1 MGKPGSSSSMLN
13 PSHRPSSNK
22 TSDLSTRE
30 RTTAFPTAGTHPLVV
45 ASNQRIRSASTNTSS
60 SSLSQ
65 HMANTVLL
73 DDKRVGTVDAPVGPL
88 SSSSSKHAVKNH
100 VPEKPVPIQTRTVSS
115 SAEKQPP
122 LHHSHDSSQALS
134 SSVEKR
140 TKPRVPS
147 QHLVTPTPHKLEP
160 HRPVPTFQDAIR
172 QQQREGE
179 EDNGTT
185 NTGTRQ
191 SPPLEDRPSPR
202 HASSS
207 LSSAARLSRHSLPPL
222 CARLHQRLV
231 SLHQQQQQRD
241 NKSKPSSQAVAKFA
255 VNEECTSLK
264 FSPSGRLVI
273 GGFADGTVRLFDL
286 TGTFQTSHHAS
297 QKKSSTTHNKTR
309 GNSQSAGGV
318 GGSSIL
324 VDSKDNQL
332 YGAVAGQIHAKG
344 VHTSL
349 LMTVDIAPDCR
360 WCFAGVLRGSMEL
373 LALDLTELEDHY
385 WNTECHGRQE
395 EQEEEEEPATN
406 LLDHVT
412 VYRHADAKLRGFGAC
427 TRLQHSPSYLLLTGK
442 AIKNIHIWKFTPPP
456 PRSSNDSGP
465 ALVPTWVQLYN
476 TQTNGTTIQFLQFR
490 RCPGTNNTTRLEALS
505 KSDGQK
511 LRVWDL
517 TSEDLPVSTSS
528 SKEGPPEPTTT
539 TTKQPVRKRPA
550 YTDVANTEA
559 ALAVAGNLSLC
570 GGSEWYNQ
578 MSLVS
583 LEDSYDGGGPRGD
596 NNHNHHTKP
605 VAWFH
610 HSEMA
615 LPGIPSPSVAEPGG
629 GRRRPGRGD
638 LTCLDAAYTTGYDS
652 NHVLLQLSNGS
663 VWNYNPQQQ
672 HQGPHSS
679 HHHNRKK
686 DTTTTTPSSSS
697 SSSTSQCTTLPH
709 PAFGSLPAGVHRCLG
724 VGRVGQPGLALAAAA
739 IYSATRNKGR
749 LVICP
754 MDPPETIVP
763 ALVAATE
770 SLTREPSP
778 TSFWGF
784 WDPTEPATRC
794 ANAENST
801 DDEKLLQQGGS
812 SDDTEEAVSNEG
824 MVNQDRS
831 VPPTPVIGINKVQ
844 PMVGTQGDPDSGSQS
859 TSKLSRLSSS
869 SSSTASSPELVPH
882 HSHPSAS
889 MPSPCSHQPEN
900 SIPQDSPDSEPS
912 TMDATSIPIAP
923 DCSTPIDVSCSDLN
937 SQKRDMQLDNDP
949 LVPSIPKD
957 SSDPLDGT
965 FKDATPS
972 HQSNLHNQAQPGSH
986 EKLVPSP
993 LDANNKRVILS
1004 ELSRN
1009 IVFSQQQEHAIP
1021 GKRASPDS
1029 TPTLSHDNRRL
1040 KRQKSCPES
1049 VNDSSN
1055 RPLRLAV
1062 PTDETS
1068 SEVPVG
1074 ATSCTTNTMN
1084 ESKSPTAAEEH
1095 PSTQSLCISL
1105 EPLSNPG
1112 SSPPLT
1118 RPSEEHEAAKIMTLL
1133 AFDTSLKE
1141 PFNETT
1147 NSNSV
1152 TTETLLSQPPPNH
1165 GNKTLSRKEENDN
1178 LSQDIVRNDTLVEQE
1193 KGHEARCNLGVNTS
1207 AVGLGELA
1215 ERGHARNVA
1224 NKAEQRERTTSVNKD
1239 DGEAES
1245 LDTLMNSSYMSNN
1258 IQGRTEAIDAEA
1270 VQEDNG
1276 SSMQESWSPPV
1287 VPTCKSS
1294 ERIRVTLKALDD
1306 RLLYNRLWL
1315 RQRKNSR
1322 TMHDKRPRRVTV
1334 TSRALVVQ
1342 INQDSARARLC
1353 HQLWTMVET
1362 HLRLHKDRDVS
1373 RKSSNDTLSSWYAAA
1388 QSLLRWQALEQ
1399 QDPTLLPSEWE
1410 GPSDH
1415 SELDCRLHYLSAQ
1428 MCLQSP

>member
-1 MGKPGSSSSMLN
+1 
-13 PSHRPSSNK
+13 
-22 TSDLSTRE
+22 
-30 RTTAFPTAGTHPLVV
+30 
-45 ASNQRIRSASTNTSS
+45 
-60 SSLSQ
+60 
-65 HMANTVLL
+65 MANTLRL
-73 DDKRVGTVDAPVGPL
+73 HDQPVGSLDAPVGPL

-100 VPEKPVPIQTRTVSS
+100 VPKKPVPIQTRTVSS
-115 SAEKQPP
+115 SAEKQQ
-122 LHHSHDSSQALS
+122 LHHSHHPHPDSSQALS
-134 SSVEKR
+134 SSVEKP

-160 HRPVPTFQDAIR
+160 HRPVPSFQDATR
-172 QQQREGE
+172 HQQREGE

-185 NTGTRQ
+185 STGTRQ
-191 SPPLEDRPSPR
+191 TPPLENLPSPR

-231 SLHQQQQQRD
+231 SLQQNRD
-241 NKSKPSSQAVAKFA
+241 KSKPSSQAVAKFA

-297 QKKSSTTHNKTR
+297 HQRSSTTHNKTR
-309 GNSQSAGGV
+309 GDNQITGGGGG

-395 EQEEEEEPATN
+395 KEEEEEEEPATN

-456 PRSSNDSGP
+456 PSSSTQSSRRGQ

-490 RCPGTNNTTRLEALS
+490 RCPGTTRLEALS

-528 SKEGPPEPTTT
+528 SKEGPPEPT

-596 NNHNHHTKP
+596 GDTKP

-672 HQGPHSS
+672 QQQQQGPHSL
-679 HHHNRKK
+679 HHNNRKK
-686 DTTTTTPSSSS
+686 DTSTTTTPSS

-763 ALVAATE
+763 ALAAAAE
-770 SLTREPSP
+770 SRALEPSP

-794 ANAENST
+794 ANAENRT
-801 DDEKLLQQGGS
+801 DDEKLRQHNGG
-812 SDDTEEAVSNEG
+812 SDDTKEAVSNEG
-824 MVNQDRS
+824 MLSHDRS

-844 PMVGTQGDPDSGSQS
+844 PMVGTQGDSDSGSQS
-859 TSKLSRLSSS
+859 TTLSSKQSRISSS
-869 SSSTASSPELVPH
+869 SSSTASLPGLVHPGPI

-889 MPSPCSHQPEN
+889 MPSPCSQPEN
-900 SIPQDSPDSEPS
+900 TIPQDSPGLEPS
-912 TMDATSIPIAP
+912 TMKDTSIPIAP
-923 DCSTPIDVSCSDLN
+923 DCSTPIDVSCSEMG

-949 LVPSIPKD
+949 LVPSISKD

-965 FKDATPS
+965 FEDATPS
-972 HQSNLHNQAQPGSH
+972 LSTLHNQPQPRPH

-1009 IVFSQQQEHAIP
+1009 IVFSQQQEQVIP

-1029 TPTLSHDNRRL
+1029 TPTLSHDNHRL

-1062 PTDETS
+1062 PADETS

-1193 KGHEARCNLGVNTS
+1193 KEHEARCNLGVNTS